1 MKKEKYCDEKSMKAV
16 MTVEASLILPI
27 FLMLFMNLLS
37 MIEVYRIHSNVAQ
50 TLWEEGRYAAKYL
63 YLKEAAGEYFTGSTE
78 IDTSQLDALLASL
91 SGHRQIVK
99 NLGSYPIWEK
109 IVNNGRSGFLV
120 LGKVEESGAISIDC
134 RYRIHPLFAAL
145 TPVSK
150 EIENHYY
157 GHAWI
162 GYVLSEHGDE
172 QKEAYVYITE
182 TGTVYHKNRGCSY
195 LNPSIQSVSAGALE
209 GFRNRSGAIYYACP
223 LCAYIGIRGTYY
235 ITDYGT
241 NYHASIN
248 CSGLK
253 RTIYEVKLSEVG
265 NKGACS
271 KCGR

>member
-1 MKKEKYCDEKSMKAV
+1 MEKEKYCDEKRIKAV

-37 MIEVYRIHSNVAQ
+37 LIEVYRIHSNVAQ
-50 TLWEEGRYAAKYL
+50 TLWEEGRQTAKYL
-63 YLKEAAGEYFTGSTE
+63 YLKETVREYFTGSAE
-78 IDTSQLDALLASL
+78 IDVSQLDSLLVSL
-91 SGHRQIVK
+91 SGHKQIVK

-109 IVNNGRSGFLV
+109 IVNNGKSGFLV
-120 LGKVEESGAISIDC
+120 LGKVEENGIISIDC
-134 RYRIHPLFAAL
+134 RYRIHPLFTAL

-162 GYVLSEHGDE
+162 GYVLSGHGEE
-172 QKEAYVYITE
+172 QEETYVYITE

-195 LNPSIQSVSAGALE
+195 LNPSIHSVSADALE
-209 GFRNRSGAIYYACP
+209 SLRNQSGAIYYTCP
-223 LCAYIGIRGTYY
+223 LCAYMGARGNYY

-241 NYHASIN
+241 NYHASVN

-253 RTIYEVKLSEVG
+253 RTIYAVKLSEVG